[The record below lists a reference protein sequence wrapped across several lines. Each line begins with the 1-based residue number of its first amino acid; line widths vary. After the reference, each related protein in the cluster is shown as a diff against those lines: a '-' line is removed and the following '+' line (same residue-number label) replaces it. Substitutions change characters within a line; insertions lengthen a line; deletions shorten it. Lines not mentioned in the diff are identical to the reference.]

1 MLFFGSI
8 QNASFAKRPKISR
21 GRMGMRSIGSTFG
34 RTVCMPGMPMRASN
48 SSAL

>member
-8 QNASFAKRPKISR
+8 QNDSFTKRPKISR
-21 GRMGMRSIGSTFG
+21 GKMGVRSIGSTFG
-34 RTVCMPGMPMRASN
+34 RTVCRPGKPTRASN